1 MKDFDPK
8 KPSKGLGDIIAKV
21 THALGIDKLADK
33 VAQALGHEDCGCD
46 SRRELLNTLVSYKRK
61 ENTMSYL
68 YTTVQDITDKAGTI
82 YKAGETIYI
91 DETHPLNSD
100 LELLLSEGK
109 IKPQE

>member
-1 MKDFDPK
+1 MKKFNPK
-8 KPSKGLGDIIAKV
+8 ESSKGLGDSIAKV

-33 VAQALGHEDCGCD
+33 IARALGYEDCGCD
-46 SRRELLNTLVSYKRK
+46 SRRELLNTLLTYKRK

-68 YTTVQDITDKAGTI
+68 YTAVQDITDKTGTV

-91 DETHPLNSD
+91 DETHSLNSD